1 MPRKTRTPE
10 SLALNRENQRRSRA
24 RQRELLDDLQNRVR
38 EFERRD
44 GQATLEMQ
52 RVARAV
58 AGENAALRG
67 LLAAKGVSIEEV
79 EAHVEAVRHG
89 EKMVARTGVATVT
102 PVSTPSSNASPVVI
116 ASRPMPCSQPQ
127 GCAPVRENS
136 NPPFAIQPKMYSPPT
151 PATTAT
157 SCTEESG
164 CCPRPQ
170 PASQP
175 QQQPGPQQ
183 PKSPDKIHF
192 PSIRNP
198 PKEIHQ
204 PQKHRN
210 LNQRANRRR
219 KRLVAT
225 RSERGNSHCYRKL
238 EIVTRRSKAL
248 RCRERVS
255 ETSMSRY
262 QKCCEEDYNEVD
274 DEGGCDAYYRHDLM
288 DHLMALGSEEDED
301 GVKKADER
309 PGGDDAQK
317 DTLIPLWSG
326 HLAQGEASDDS
337 CAERDAEKDCY
348 TGCNG

>member
-79 EAHVEAVRHG
+79 EAHVAAVKHE
-89 EKMVARTGVATVT
+89 EKMVARAGVATVT

-116 ASRPMPCSQPQ
+116 ASRPMSCSQPQ

-136 NPPFAIQPKMYSPPT
+136 NPSFAIQPKMYSPPT

-170 PASQP
+170 
-175 QQQPGPQQ
+175 QQPGPQQ
-183 PKSPDKIHF
+183 PKSFDKIHCMEAATILAQ
-192 PSIRNP
+192 IRGQSDISQARAVLGCA
-198 PKEIHQ
+198 EGETCMV
-204 PQKHRN
+204 RN
-210 LNQRANRRR
+210 TDLLN
-219 KRLVAT
+219 
-225 RSERGNSHCYRKL
+225 
-238 EIVTRRSKAL
+238 
-248 RCRERVS
+248 
-255 ETSMSRY
+255 
-262 QKCCEEDYNEVD
+262 
-274 DEGGCDAYYRHDLM
+274 LM
-288 DHLMALGSEEDED
+288 DEM
-301 GVKKADER
+301 
-309 PGGDDAQK
+309 
-317 DTLIPLWSG
+317 T
-326 HLAQGEASDDS
+326 
-337 CAERDAEKDCY
+337 
-348 TGCNG
+348 

>member
-44 GQATLEMQ
+44 CQATLEMQ

-89 EKMVARTGVATVT
+89 EKMVARTSVATVT

-157 SCTEESG
+157 TATSCTEESG

-183 PKSPDKIHF
+183 PKSLDKIHCMEAATILAQ
-192 PSIRNP
+192 IRGQSDMSQARAVLGCA
-198 PKEIHQ
+198 EGETCMV
-204 PQKHRN
+204 RN
-210 LNQRANRRR
+210 TDLLN
-219 KRLVAT
+219 
-225 RSERGNSHCYRKL
+225 
-238 EIVTRRSKAL
+238 
-248 RCRERVS
+248 
-255 ETSMSRY
+255 
-262 QKCCEEDYNEVD
+262 
-274 DEGGCDAYYRHDLM
+274 LM
-288 DHLMALGSEEDED
+288 DEM
-301 GVKKADER
+301 
-309 PGGDDAQK
+309 
-317 DTLIPLWSG
+317 T
-326 HLAQGEASDDS
+326 
-337 CAERDAEKDCY
+337 
-348 TGCNG
+348 